1 MQGLFIS
8 FEGGEGSGKSTQI
21 ARLKLWLEKTYPDQE
36 FVMTREPGGTA
47 QAEEIRAI
55 LVNGRADKITPQTE
69 ALLMI
74 AARTENVDK
83 VIKPALAR
91 NAVVV
96 SDRFVDS
103 SRVYQALA
111 VGNDISSIDQIH
123 EFGFGNLQPDL
134 TFVMDVEPDIGLQR
148 AYQRIADK
156 GEGGSGDEDRFETKG
171 PEFHQRVRAGFL
183 ALAEQFPARIK
194 VIDASLSP
202 DDVTSQITS
211 HITSFLDSR

>member
-21 ARLKLWLEKTYPDQE
+21 ARLKRWLEKTYPDQE

-96 SDRFVDS
+96 SDRFGDS

-134 TFVMDVEPDIGLQR
+134 TFVMDLEPDIGLQR

-211 HITSFLDSR
+211 HIASFLDSR

>member
-21 ARLKLWLEKTYPDQE
+21 ARLKRWLEKTYPDQE

-55 LVNGRADKITPQTE
+55 LVNGSADKITPQTE

-211 HITSFLDSR
+211 HIASFLDSR

>member
-21 ARLKLWLEKTYPDQE
+21 ARLKRWLEKTYPDQE

-55 LVNGRADKITPQTE
+55 LVNGSADKITPQTE

-103 SRVYQALA
+103 SRVYQAMA

-194 VIDASLSP
+194 VIDASRSP

-211 HITSFLDSR
+211 HIASFLDSR

>member
-21 ARLKLWLEKTYPDQE
+21 ARLKRWLEKTYPDQE

-55 LVNGRADKITPQTE
+55 LVNGSADKITPQTE

-96 SDRFVDS
+96 SDRFGDS

-156 GEGGSGDEDRFETKG
+156 GEGGSGGEDRFETKG

>member
-21 ARLKLWLEKTYPDQE
+21 SRLKLWLEKTYPDQE
-36 FVMTREPGGTA
+36 VVMTREPGGTA

-96 SDRFVDS
+96 SDRFGDS

>member
-21 ARLKLWLEKTYPDQE
+21 ARLKRWLEKTYPDQE

-55 LVNGRADKITPQTE
+55 LVNGSADKITPQTE

-83 VIKPALAR
+83 VIKPALER

-96 SDRFVDS
+96 SDRFGDS

-202 DDVTSQITS
+202 DDVASQITS
-211 HITSFLDSR
+211 HIASFLDSR

>member
-55 LVNGRADKITPQTE
+55 LVNGSADKITPQTE

-211 HITSFLDSR
+211 HIASFLDSR

>member
-21 ARLKLWLEKTYPDQE
+21 ARLKRWLEKTYPDQE

-55 LVNGRADKITPQTE
+55 LVNGSADKITPQTE

-96 SDRFVDS
+96 SDRFGDS

-123 EFGFGNLQPDL
+123 VFGFGNLQPDL

-211 HITSFLDSR
+211 HIASFLDSR

>member
-21 ARLKLWLEKTYPDQE
+21 ARLKRWLEKTYPDQE

-55 LVNGRADKITPQTE
+55 LVNGSADKITPQTE

-96 SDRFVDS
+96 SDRFGDS

>member
-211 HITSFLDSR
+211 HIASFLDSR

>member
-21 ARLKLWLEKTYPDQE
+21 ARLKRWLEKTYPDQE

-211 HITSFLDSR
+211 HIASFLDSR